1 MDYKGR
7 MDAYAIDSY
16 SNLPDEVVSTIRQ
29 RGENIIGIYEY
40 YIYITLLYIFNYLAL
55 HASVILCT
63 LSSSKSRN
71 SFLFSNIL
79 IKSYLFT
86 KCLCCHNYSIIRDF
100 FTYFTYTLLLSL

>member
-7 MDAYAIDSY
+7 MDAYAIDSF
-16 SNLPDEVVSTIRQ
+16 SSLPGEVVSTYNQTKKILLVYM
-29 RGENIIGIYEY
+29 NI
-40 YIYITLLYIFNYLAL
+40 IYITLLYIFNYLAL